1 MNRRSLLKAAGI
13 VAASLFVA
21 HARRSAGQGGE
32 SADITED
39 EILSGADARVEK
51 YRKANVTL
59 NLLDK
64 NGKPIAAGSP
74 VNIEQTNHQFLFG
87 CNIFMLNRCKI
98 PDDNAAY
105 AERFAELLNFATLPF
120 YWWAYESE
128 RGKPDYART
137 EEILKWCKANNVT
150 PKGHPL
156 AWNFHDPKWLTEDTD
171 EAMQLQLMRIV
182 DCVCRFKGRLNIWDV
197 VNEATHYDR
206 PECLKN
212 APHLSEAIRGM
223 GISAYLRKCFKAART
238 ANPGAT
244 LLINDYRTDPDYAE
258 KVISKITDDVR
269 KPLYDVIG
277 IQSHQHGGAWPVKKT
292 WDTCEYFA
300 KFGVPLHFTETTFLS
315 GKQGWELHSADANFK
330 WESTPE
336 GEQRQAEDAARFY
349 SVLFSHP
356 AVEAITWWDFCDQG
370 AWQGA
375 PAGLLREDMTPKPAY
390 ERLKQLIKGKWFT
403 KTTARTGPDGVLRFH
418 GFLGRYRLTL
428 RLADRELSTTFELV
442 PHARQPLKLTLS

>member
-1 MNRRSLLKAAGI
+1 MDRRSLLKAAG
-13 VAASLFVA
+13 VAAASLFA
-21 HARRSAGQGGE
+21 APARRSAGQGGK
-32 SADITED
+32 SADITEN
-39 EILSGADARVEK
+39 EITSGADARIEK

-64 NGKPIAAGSP
+64 NGKPIPSGSP
-74 VNIEQTNHQFLFG
+74 VSIEQTNHQFLFG

-128 RGKPDYART
+128 RGKADYART

-156 AWNFHDPKWLTEDTD
+156 AWNFYDPKWLTEDPD

-182 DCVCRFKGRLNIWDV
+182 DCVRRFKGRLDIWDV

-212 APHLSEAIRGM
+212 APRLSAAITQM
-223 GISAYLRKCFKAART
+223 GIGQYVRKCFEAART

-244 LLINDYRTDPDYAE
+244 LLINDYRTEPDYAE
-258 KVISKITDDVR
+258 KVISKITDDAR

-277 IQSHQHGGAWPVKKT
+277 IQSHQHGGAWPVKKI

-315 GKQGWELHSADANFK
+315 GKQGWELNKDRDFK
-330 WESTPE
+330 WQSTPE

-349 SVLFSHP
+349 TLLFSHP
-356 AVEAITWWDFCDQG
+356 AVEAITWWDFSDQG
-370 AWQGA
+370 AWQQA
-375 PAGLLREDMTPKPAY
+375 PAGLLHADMTPKPAY
-390 ERLKQLIKGKWFT
+390 DVLKHLIKKRWWT
-403 KTTARTGPDGVLRFH
+403 KTTDTVAADGTVNLRGFYGDYKISADGPQAVKGDFH
-418 GFLGRYRLTL
+418 LDKSSAGQETIHLN
-428 RLADRELSTTFELV
+428 
-442 PHARQPLKLTLS
+442 